1 MAIPKVFVSSTCY
14 DLAEE
19 RAQLERFISV
29 YGFQPVL
36 SEYSDVFYDP
46 DEHTHNACVKE
57 VEHCDLFV
65 LIISGRFGGKLK
77 GGDGESITQAEYNAA
92 RSLNIPIFA
101 FVKSDVLQA
110 QHYFKENLRS
120 QDEGFAK
127 KIVYPAITAQNDAMS
142 IFSFIQQVQRS
153 QTNNA
158 IESYGSFSDIE
169 THLKKQWA
177 GLFYAFLQKRKEQD
191 KVSNITKALEKLSG
205 STLKLESL
213 VESLHNDSVGTEET
227 KDILNRSEIKTQT
240 YDFFSLIKQYV
251 SFSNDI
257 DNFQFFNLEQIKEM
271 SEIPI
276 NETWEEYLNQT
287 VMFKIHDIK
296 GERGITFN
304 KASYFKPMKRSD
316 EVEIKYCYEN
326 GIKKSDDKLRFD
338 VLMDV
343 FSEYLI

>member
-46 DEHTHNACVKE
+46 DEHTHDACVKE

-65 LIISGRFGGKLK
+65 LIISGRFGGKIK

-110 QHYFKENLRS
+110 QHYFKENLRN
-120 QDEGFAK
+120 QDEDFAK
-127 KIVYPAITAQNDAMS
+127 KIVYPAITTQNDAMS

-177 GLFYAFLQKRKEQD
+177 GLFYVFLQKRKEQD

-227 KDILNRSEIKTQT
+227 KDILSRSEMKTQT
-240 YDFFSLIKQYV
+240 YDFFSLIKKHA

-257 DNFQFFNLEQIKEM
+257 DNLRFFTLGQMENM
-271 SEIPI
+271 SKIPA
-276 NETWEEYLNQT
+276 NDSWEEYLNET
-287 VMFKIHDIK
+287 EIFEVHELSK
-296 GERGITFN
+296 ERGISFRDA
-304 KASYFKPMKRSD
+304 KFFKPLNRSD
-316 EVEIKYCYEN
+316 EIAIKYSYES
-326 GIKKSDDKLRFD
+326 GLKKSDDTLRFD
-338 VLMDV
+338 ILLDV